1 MKNMKI
7 WLFVLVF
14 LIAFIPN
21 AFSEAGKYGIVEIGS
36 ASAQINSHGSE
47 IEVTYVIT
55 DPLGRKLGD
64 KFVPDGDVES
74 FREFGSFGFTGLGCN
89 SENPDDPN
97 DPCYEYVEILS
108 LESMFNLIEGTYTIE
123 ASAGRL
129 TEFRIGIHMSDRNI
143 DKRQNFDKEGVIDKD
158 LTSKIQFTYSAD
170 PSKPWTVTRVA
181 TSGSLKQ
188 DITLARKVG
197 WIDNDGIMTSLL
209 KKAEAIEASIQKDRK
224 KTTENLIKAF
234 INEVNAQAGKHISK
248 EAVKML
254 TEDAN
259 YIMNNL

>member
-1 MKNMKI
+1 M
-7 WLFVLVF
+7 
-14 LIAFIPN
+14 
-21 AFSEAGKYGIVEIGS
+21 
-36 ASAQINSHGSE
+36 
-47 IEVTYVIT
+47 
-55 DPLGRKLGD
+55 
-64 KFVPDGDVES
+64 
-74 FREFGSFGFTGLGCN
+74 
-89 SENPDDPN
+89 
-97 DPCYEYVEILS
+97 
-108 LESMFNLIEGTYTIE
+108 
-123 ASAGRL
+123 
-129 TEFRIGIHMSDRNI
+129 
-143 DKRQNFDKEGVIDKD
+143 
-158 LTSKIQFTYSAD
+158 
-170 PSKPWTVTRVA
+170 RVA